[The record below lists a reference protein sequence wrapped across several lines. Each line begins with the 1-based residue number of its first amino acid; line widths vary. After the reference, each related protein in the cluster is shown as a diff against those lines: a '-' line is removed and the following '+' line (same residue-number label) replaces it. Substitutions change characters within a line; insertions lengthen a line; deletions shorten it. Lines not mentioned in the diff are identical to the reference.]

1 MKGLSLFFGVGIG
14 ETYLSQFGIKIVVA
28 NEIVEKRANLYRKL
42 YPNCNMI
49 CEDIT
54 DYRRCCF

>member
-1 MKGLSLFFGVGIG
+1 MFFGVGIG

>member
-42 YPNCNMI
+42 YSNCNMI